1 MDSLTVIVV
10 GFVALF
16 HIQVFVMEALL
27 WKTPKARQAFGTTVE
42 TAKITY
48 PLAINQGVYNLF
60 LSAGLFLSFLLEDP
74 VRFQAQLFFL
84 ICVVVAAITVGAVVN
99 KRIMLIQGVPAL
111 TALIL
116 VIITH

>member
-1 MDSLTVIVV
+1 MDILTIILV

-60 LSAGLFLSFLLEDP
+60 LASGLFLSFLLEDP
-74 VRFQAQLFFL
+74 ARFQAQLFFL
-84 ICVVVAAITVGAVVN
+84 VCIVVAALTVGAVVS
-99 KRIMLIQGVPAL
+99 KRIMLIQGAPAL
-111 TALIL
+111 IALIL
-116 VIITH
+116 VVITY